1 MFAFAVRR
9 ILVSI
14 PVLIVSTFLVFLLVA
29 WGADPLGNLEGKN
42 PRPSQATIDAIADS
56 LYLNHN
62 LVARYWHWLTQL
74 LFHGNWGPSVNAG
87 TDIGQLL
94 FSSLELT
101 MRLVI
106 LAMVVAVFFAI
117 IAGVISAVR
126 QYSKLD
132 YGITLVG
139 FVFLSLPV
147 FWFAILLKQL
157 AINFNNSTNTYF
169 LQTYGAGTPG
179 LTGWSAF
186 TDAIGHLILPT
197 IVLAMSSYA
206 SWSRFQR
213 SSMLDVLNS
222 DYLRLAKAKG
232 LSRRKVMVR
241 HGLRTALI
249 PLTTQVTLDVAAI
262 LGGAVLTETVFGWQ
276 GMGSMLINGINNQD
290 TNVILAWLVVSA
302 IIVIAFNL
310 IADLLYAVLDPRIRL
325 A

>member
-74 LFHGNWGPSVNAG
+74 VFHGNWGPSVNAG

-106 LAMVVAVFFAI
+106 LAMVVAIFFAI

-232 LSRRKVMVR
+232 LSRRKVMIR